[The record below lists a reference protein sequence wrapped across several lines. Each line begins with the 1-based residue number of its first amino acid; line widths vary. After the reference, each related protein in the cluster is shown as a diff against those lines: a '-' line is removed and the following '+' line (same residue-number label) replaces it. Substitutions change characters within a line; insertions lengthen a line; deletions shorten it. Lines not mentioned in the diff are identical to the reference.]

1 MNEQD
6 LYDVY
11 KYALAINGLASEYIF
26 GQSPNLFN
34 PITSELCL
42 IAVKNNGYSL
52 RFIDCQTDEICIA
65 AIKNVIK
72 AVAERKCDDPGK
84 NKNGLSNIY
93 LFSRTADQLAGILV
107 PKIDMSCID
116 NFNKFG
122 NTTSN
127 YLINETDAPINSPLK
142 YVIY

>member
-6 LYDVY
+6 LYDFY
-11 KYALAINGLASEYIF
+11 KYVLAINGLASEYIF

-42 IAVKNNGYSL
+42 IAVKNDGYSL

-65 AIKNVIK
+65 AIKSVT
-72 AVAERKCDDPGK
+72 ERKCDYPGK
-84 NKNGLSNIY
+84 NKNGLSNRY

-107 PKIDMSCID
+107 PKIDVL
-116 NFNKFG
+116 
-122 NTTSN
+122 
-127 YLINETDAPINSPLK
+127 Y
-142 YVIY
+142 